1 MEMEEL
7 FLAKGL
13 SKPVSDLGLCQG
25 ELNINIPSSLLF
37 IYIIL
42 LNYNML
48 GSRMELG
55 ILYKGN
61 SALIIAIDNY
71 SLYIFRLE
79 NLREK

>member
-1 MEMEEL
+1 
-7 FLAKGL
+7 
-13 SKPVSDLGLCQG
+13 
-25 ELNINIPSSLLF
+25 
-37 IYIIL
+37 
-42 LNYNML
+42 ML